1 MAGDNF
7 QDNVKLDSLTRLVNE
22 GPAIVIGTDPGF
34 KSVILKNDLGELHVV
49 ANPTTNRTITIP
61 DASGTLILSG
71 DAIQGLG
78 VSTLGNTAGNTGT
91 TIGTVVLAGIG
102 NVTLS
107 QSTAVGSQATI
118 SISVQNQRMTGYTF
132 PDNFQVTN
140 FTISDATLSLQK
152 VVIGLNIS
160 ATRVQLLMDLTG
172 ASNSSG
178 ALTISMGVYTLS
190 GSTASLS
197 TSASRNL
204 TWTSGS
210 ATTVSSIYGGVSGTR
225 YRTLAFNVTLTP
237 GDYLVG
243 IHLKTTNNGTWRI
256 FGANA
261 ASIVGA
267 VDANETNYFLNGT
280 SVSSFTTAFP
290 ASINV
295 TDTNY
300 ARTGAA
306 ALRQPGMIMIGTF

>member
-7 QDNVKLDSLTRLVNE
+7 LDNVKLDSLTRLVNE
-22 GPAIVIGTDPGF
+22 GPAIVIGTDPGP
-34 KSVILKNDLGELHVV
+34 KSVILKNDLGEMHVV
-49 ANPTTNRTITIP
+49 GNPTADRTIILP

-71 DAIQGLG
+71 QAVQGIG

-91 TIGTVVLAGIG
+91 TVGTVVLAGIG

-107 QSTAVGSQATI
+107 QSTAAGSLATVT
-118 SISVQNQRMTGYTF
+118 ISVQNQRMTGFTF
-132 PDNFQVTN
+132 PDNFQITN

-152 VVIGLNIS
+152 VVVGLNLS
-160 ATRVQLLMDLTG
+160 ATRMQLLMDLTG
-172 ASNSSG
+172 ASNSTG

-204 TWTSGS
+204 TWSSGS
-210 ATTVSSIYGGVSGTR
+210 ATTASSIYGGVSGTR

-267 VDANETNYFLNGT
+267 VDANETNYFLPGT
-280 SVSSFTTAFP
+280 SISSFTTAFP